1 MPVSDGCKYSDWEV
15 LIMDFVVLL
24 KQVPKPKE
32 MRVTA
37 EGTLDRASAPSQINQ
52 DCQHALEMALSM
64 KDTYGGRVV
73 VVSMG
78 PPNFQMSHITAM
90 ERGVDETVLLSD
102 RKLGGSDT
110 WATGYALSGTL
121 KHIGYSSERTI
132 GLLWVVVRPL
142 RQTRTLSQV
151 AENLGIPQVTL
162 VETCEIVDDSAKVRR
177 IVEGGSMDLSM
188 PLPCMLSIAPTAAPL
203 RGRNMKAA
211 VAVKKHVTKDQRGKD
226 TFKEGAP
233 IFRLLSAD
241 DVELEGAKIGLAGS
255 PTIVAAAPKVEKASR
270 DLQVTDTNGL
280 VGIVEGWQLAIGQR
294 MLLFRGLVMQHHP
307 NESWCRN
314 GRWPPSNVIEN

>member
-1 MPVSDGCKYSDWEV
+1 MTQTDH
-15 LIMDFVVLL
+15 
-24 KQVPKPKE
+24 
-32 MRVTA
+32 
-37 EGTLDRASAPSQINQ
+37 SAGKRENIKIPESI
-52 DCQHALEMALSM
+52 
-64 KDTYGGRVV
+64 GVV

-121 KHIGYSSERTI
+121 KHIGYSSERND
-132 GLLWVVVRPL
+132 WVVMGG
-142 RQTRTLSQV
+142 RQTTDGDTAHVPSQV

-162 VETCEIVDDSAKVRR
+162 VETCEIVDNSAKVRR

-241 DVELEGAKIGLAGS
+241 DV
-255 PTIVAAAPKVEKASR
+255 
-270 DLQVTDTNGL
+270 
-280 VGIVEGWQLAIGQR
+280 
-294 MLLFRGLVMQHHP
+294 
-307 NESWCRN
+307 
-314 GRWPPSNVIEN
+314 

>member
-15 LIMDFVVLL
+15 LMMDFVVLL

-64 KDTYGGRVV
+64 KDAYGGRVV

-121 KHIGYSSERTI
+121 KHIGYGSERNDWLVM
-132 GLLWVVVRPL
+132 GG
-142 RQTRTLSQV
+142 RQTTDGDTAHVPSQV

-162 VETCEIVDDSAKVRR
+162 VETCEIVDGSAKVRR

-188 PLPCMLSIAPTAAPL
+188 SLPCMLSIAPTAAPL

-241 DVELEGAKIGLAGS
+241 DVELEGTKIGLAGS
-255 PTIVAAAPKVEKASR
+255 PTIVAAAPRVEKASR
-270 DLQVTDTNGL
+270 DLQLTDSDGL
-280 VGIVEGWQLAIGQR
+280 IGVVEGWQ
-294 MLLFRGLVMQHHP
+294 
-307 NESWCRN
+307 
-314 GRWPPSNVIEN
+314 